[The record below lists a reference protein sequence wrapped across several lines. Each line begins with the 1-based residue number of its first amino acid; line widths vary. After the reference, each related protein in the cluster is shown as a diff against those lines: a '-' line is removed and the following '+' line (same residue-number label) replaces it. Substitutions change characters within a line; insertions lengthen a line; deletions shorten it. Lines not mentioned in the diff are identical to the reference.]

1 MKQIKYE
8 AKGYG
13 EEWDGKYVVSMITA
27 KQHIEI
33 EGKLAKK
40 LSRIRSPSEVDLT
53 EYKGWLMLKSI
64 MKDGKPFAYQTP
76 NDLLSK
82 MPNRLYLILYGI
94 CSKLNEVTPEDQR
107 FLSAL

>member
-1 MKQIKYE
+1 MRNIEYE

-13 EEWDGKYVVSMITA
+13 EWDGKYVVSMITA

-40 LSRIRSPSEVDLT
+40 LQKMRSPSEVDLT

-64 MKDGKPFAYQTP
+64 IKDGKKLPYQTP
-76 NDLLSK
+76 NELLSK

-107 FLSAL
+107 FLLTL